1 MLIPGTKSQTLNL
14 FQYHHFHPK
23 IWEWLCSFYSGEL
36 RARDGKELAL
46 SPTKSL
52 VDLELKP
59 KSLALFILHL
69 QCGRV
74 WPSFHGSSP
83 SQEQWAGPASTSDSM
98 YWFSSL
104 SSLQH
109 SSLCFSSVLFPHSL
123 LLHHLGYCVSFH
135 DYPLEQK
142 KKQLWKKENSLRS
155 HFLKRNSNLFF
166 PGELTTKKEA
176 WVHLFAKLQVSVVLL
191 LTDYVE
197 ATCKLEKWTFPC
209 WVKLCLSPSIIIID
223 RFRLKRLWNALS
235 F

>member
-104 SSLQH
+104 SSL
-109 SSLCFSSVLFPHSL
+109 LFPIPLTNMHTYSHKFTTYVLTFCPCSFVLVTSTLCHSR
-123 LLHHLGYCVSFH
+123 HFKSFI
-135 DYPLEQK
+135 
-142 KKQLWKKENSLRS
+142 
-155 HFLKRNSNLFF
+155 
-166 PGELTTKKEA
+166 
-176 WVHLFAKLQVSVVLL
+176 
-191 LTDYVE
+191 LTDSV
-197 ATCKLEKWTFPC
+197 
-209 WVKLCLSPSIIIID
+209 
-223 RFRLKRLWNALS
+223 
-235 F
+235 

>member
-1 MLIPGTKSQTLNL
+1 MGRLKNSAAA
-14 FQYHHFHPK
+14 
-23 IWEWLCSFYSGEL
+23 LCTSHSGKTHTHTHTPIV
-36 RARDGKELAL
+36 GKNQ
-46 SPTKSL
+46 
-52 VDLELKP
+52 
-59 KSLALFILHL
+59 L
-69 QCGRV
+69 QCPAELIVPRQSIIISV
-74 WPSFHGSSP
+74 ASCFPSI
-83 SQEQWAGPASTSDSM
+83 
-98 YWFSSL
+98 SSL

-223 RFRLKRLWNALS
+223 RFRLKWLWNALS